1 MAAAHH
7 TGIKFVNRAFLMIM
21 ILLAGI
27 TTSSQESRH
36 IRIIDSLQHIA
47 DTSAGIERAKA
58 LQGLA
63 WKMVDLGIPEAA
75 GQYFNLMREALHVS
89 EELGD
94 TASMIACHI
103 GLGRELA
110 EAGFFREGM
119 VHAGKAMKLAPAEDY
134 ILRSNVFRTY
144 AFAYRGLGVYDSAL
158 YFLEEA
164 RKYMPDTIS
173 CGFVAST
180 LNDLGKIY
188 TQMGDPLAALEVYRQ
203 VYDALVDCPERTNTL
218 YALGS
223 AARTLGYALMTAGD
237 YRAALHYFR
246 VADTVY
252 ERTDKGISRNRI
264 YHVQQASNIARV
276 YQHWGKLDSA
286 LYYRQLAIDRFAAY
300 GITERNMNVPNQYC
314 YMGTIYRDQGDFA
327 RARDYFDRS
336 LELRKQIKDSLGV
349 GMCYDEM
356 AEMARQ
362 QGRYLQAVEMLQE
375 ALRYKST
382 FSYGRIDPS
391 RQAQYTES
399 RSETYLFLG
408 KVFADWNKFDDA
420 LYYYDTSMM
429 LCMSINFSRGVTLAN
444 YFMGLAWQGK
454 GEPDSAIRYFD
465 RALLMAESM
474 GNEVM
479 GATVRTGLGELL
491 LQQREPVAALE
502 YFQSALETYREA
514 GFTRE
519 LPELYV
525 NIGKAYEQQGDK
537 LQAIAAF
544 EQAHQNA
551 DSIGMISTTAEAA
564 LALARLYEVQGEVAL
579 TNRYLKRYILLH
591 DSAFTLETHRQLAEL
606 QAHHESQQKQMQI
619 DRLEQDNELNSLRA
633 DRSQYVII
641 SLGGIL
647 ILLLL
652 FAIILIRQIQ
662 IRNQQEAMLVR
673 QQLFRSQMNPHF
685 IFNSL
690 TNIQLFIFSKDP
702 LSAGR
707 YLAVFAKLM
716 RSILNNSRRETIT
729 LREEVDTIG
738 QYLMLQQLRLED
750 KLSYGIEVDDALEP
764 EITLI
769 PPMLAQP
776 FIENAIE
783 HGIRN
788 MESGKGKVVVRIQKE
803 DGHILYEVDD
813 DGAGRKRSGE
823 MKAGKN
829 SVHASTAVSLT
840 RTRLQHLWGR
850 KRPQGFFEIIDKEN
864 EDGTPAGTLVRL
876 KIPLN

>member
-1 MAAAHH
+1 
-7 TGIKFVNRAFLMIM
+7 M

-27 TTSSQESRH
+27 ASFSQDSRQ
-36 IRIIDSLQHIA
+36 RLIIDSLQQIA
-47 DTSAGIERAKA
+47 DTSSGIERAKA
-58 LQGLA
+58 LRILA
-63 WKMVDLGIPEAA
+63 SEMVRRAPNATEA
-75 GQYFNLMREALHVS
+75 YFALMREALEIS

-94 TASMIACHI
+94 TAMVIDCHCA
-103 GLGRELA
+103 LGRELA

-119 VHAGKAMKLAPAEDY
+119 AHAGKAMKLAPAEDY

-144 AFAYRGLGVYDSAL
+144 AFAYRGLRVYDSAL

-188 TQMGDPLAALEVYRQ
+188 TQMGDPLAAIEVYRQ
-203 VYDALVDCPERTNTL
+203 AYDALGDCPEGTNTL

-237 YRAALHYFR
+237 YRAAIHYFR

-382 FSYGRIDPS
+382 FGDARIDPS
-391 RQAQYTES
+391 RMAQYTES
-399 RSETYLFLG
+399 RSETYLYLG
-408 KVFADWNKFDDA
+408 KVFADWDKFDDA
-420 LYYYDTSMM
+420 LMYYDTSLMF
-429 LCMSINFSRGVTLAN
+429 CRPVNFTRGEALVN
-444 YFMGLAWQGK
+444 YYKGLAWQAR
-454 GEPDSAIRYFD
+454 GEADTATRYFD
-465 RALLMAESM
+465 RSLSLAGSM
-474 GNEVM
+474 GNEPLE
-479 GATVRTGLGELL
+479 ARARTGLGKLF
-491 LQQREPVAALE
+491 LQEGQTGAALD
-502 YFQSALETYREA
+502 YFQSALETYREG
-514 GFTRE
+514 GFIRE
-519 LPELYV
+519 IPGLYID
-525 NIGKAYEQQGDK
+525 IGRAMVMQGRREA
-537 LQAIAAF
+537 AIRIF
-544 EQAHQNA
+544 EQAYQKA
-551 DSIGMISTTAEAA
+551 DSMGMLREGADAAMA
-564 LALARLYEVQGEVAL
+564 LAGLYEGRGELVPA
-579 TNRYLKRYILLH
+579 NRYLREYLLLH
-591 DSAFTLETHRQLAEL
+591 DSVFSLETHRQLAEM

-619 DRLEQDNELNSLRA
+619 DRLGQENELNSLRA

-690 TNIQLFIFSKDP
+690 TNIQHFIFSKDS

-729 LREEVDTIG
+729 LHEEVDTIR
-738 QYLMLQQLRLED
+738 QYLGLQQLRLED

-783 HGIRN
+783 HGIKN

-813 DGAGRKRSGE
+813 NGVGRERSGK
-823 MKAGKN
+823 MKAEKH

-850 KRPQGFFEIIDKEN
+850 KRPQGFFEIIDKEH
-864 EDGTPAGTLVRL
+864 EDGAPAGTLVRL